1 MKKHLITIFSIFL
14 FTSCDWIYFGVY
26 YEHTASFMFFDEHG
40 KDLFSDSLNLT
51 DFYITSV
58 KGSPEI
64 ARIDTLEGVT
74 KIAIFLSP
82 VDGLMECLFHFK
94 DDVDTITASYTKHDE
109 EIRRVIYNGVPL
121 KNHSVTGGNLFHIIK

>member
-14 FTSCDWIYFGVY
+14 LTSCDWFNFGSY
-26 YEHTASFMFFDEHG
+26 YEHTASFMFFIENG
-40 KDLFSDSLNLT
+40 NDLFADSLDLT

-58 KGSPEI
+58 KGSAEI
-64 ARIDTLEGVT
+64 AHIDTLEGVT
-74 KIAIFLSP
+74 AISIYLNP
-82 VDGLMECLFHFK
+82 DDGLMEGFFHFK

-121 KNHSVTGGNLFHIIK
+121 KNQSATGNLYHISK